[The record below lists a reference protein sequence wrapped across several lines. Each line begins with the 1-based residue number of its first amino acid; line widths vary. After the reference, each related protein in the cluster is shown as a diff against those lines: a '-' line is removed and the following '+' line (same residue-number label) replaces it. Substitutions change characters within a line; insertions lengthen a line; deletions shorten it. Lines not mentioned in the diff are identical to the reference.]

1 MEFLSSFL
9 PICLYV
15 VAIVLLIV
23 LIVLGIRLI
32 KVLDKVDKVVDNVE
46 EKINS
51 FNGLFQVIDKATDG
65 IATISNSAFN
75 SISKLIN
82 RIINKKKKYEEDDDF
97 YE

>member
-82 RIINKKKKYEEDDDF
+82 RIINKKKKYEDYDDF